1 LKILPLVKEGVG
13 DFPKNQTKRR
23 EKQAMDVETKA
34 RGDVRHLDH
43 FVVAVMDPD
52 RAEKFYREVLGAR
65 TLKSENS
72 PNMTRI
78 FMKLGEN
85 HVGLFSQG
93 KVTLPRRDSVNS
105 YPRHSFQ
112 VPESEY
118 EPMVEKVRRESPFV
132 KDIKSEGGLG
142 CCWNEGLVFQ
152 DSEGNFIEI
161 SKAKGIEKTKV
172 HHLHFDTTDLNASV
186 DFYKRFLNGT
196 VQEQKDGMAS
206 VRVPSGQCII
216 LNQVGDLSEVT
227 KTTYRGRHFAF
238 SVTDD
243 NFHAIVDKLHAAG
256 IEERDEHGERE
267 GRRPGQL
274 GTYFREPSGFRLQ
287 ITNEDSAEFARHA
300 KD

>member
-1 LKILPLVKEGVG
+1 MGVEA
-13 DFPKNQTKRR
+13 K
-23 EKQAMDVETKA
+23 
-34 RGDVRHLDH
+34 GDVRHLDH

-72 PNMTRI
+72 PNMTRV

-93 KVTLPRRDSVNS
+93 KATLPKRDSANS

-118 EPMVEKVRRESPFV
+118 DPMVEKIRRESPFV
-132 KDIKSEGGLG
+132 TDIKSGGGLG

-161 SKAKGIEKTKV
+161 SKAKGIEKTRV
-172 HHLHFDTTDLNASV
+172 HHLHFDTTDLKASV

-196 VQEQKDGMAS
+196 VREQKDGMAS
-206 VRVPSGQCII
+206 VAVPSGQCII

-300 KD
+300 SD